1 VYSIATISPT
11 RGYCPFSIGLVI
23 AYLIPELRFTISG
36 AARAGDAPIEAI
48 PAMAVVAVAMSVRKD
63 LLFELLLSTEK
74 ALLLAAQRRRV
85 TINALDTIFTSC
97 FVCANVEM
105 CADII
110 SW

>member
-1 VYSIATISPT
+1 M
-11 RGYCPFSIGLVI
+11 I

-48 PAMAVVAVAMSVRKD
+48 PATAVVAVAMSVRKD

-74 ALLLAAQRRRV
+74 ALLLAAQIRRV
-85 TINALDTIFTSC
+85 TIDVLDTIFTV
-97 FVCANVEM
+97 VCVLCYNLGLSVVL
-105 CADII
+105 

>member
-1 VYSIATISPT
+1 
-11 RGYCPFSIGLVI
+11 VI

-48 PAMAVVAVAMSVRKD
+48 PATAVVAVAMSVRKD

-85 TINALDTIFTSC
+85 TIDVLDTIFTAV
-97 FVCANVEM
+97 FVICANVGM
-105 CADII
+105 CVVL